1 MDYENAN
8 RRLTSENANHFTRLE
23 EVMGNASMLQKIRIQ
38 LNSQLEDAKRMCDEE
53 AKERQSLLG
62 RFRTLEHEYDGVKGH
77 CDDEIQQRDEANRM
91 LGKASADCEL
101 WRLKYEQ
108 DALGRIEELENTKVK
123 LQARLAE
130 CESTMNNLNNKL
142 MALEKSK
149 DSTTKEIDEMS
160 IRVDQANVLY
170 NQAEKKIKMM
180 DKVIAEWKTKAD
192 TTSMEL
198 NNSQK
203 ECRNASAELF
213 RVKNGYEE
221 AAAQLDDV
229 KRENKS
235 LADEIKDLMEQIS
248 EGGRSIHEIEKQRKK
263 LESEKFELEAALGDA
278 EGALE
283 QEENKLLRL
292 NLEVNQVRADIEKR
306 IQEKEEEFE
315 GTKRNHV
322 KQLEQMQYNIEAES
336 KSKAEAMRM
345 RKKLE
350 LDIGELESALEHANM
365 ANVELQKNVK
375 GYQDKIKEKVMQFE
389 EEQRAKD
396 NARDLML
403 NAERRANTM
412 QNALEEAKTMLE
424 QADRARKQSEQE
436 LTDTNESLADLTV
449 QNQSLNT
456 AKRRLEQEIGDLRVN
471 LYLSCLFFGINNRFN
486 F

>member
-1 MDYENAN
+1 MF
-8 RRLTSENANHFTRLE
+8 S
-23 EVMGNASMLQKIRIQ
+23 
-38 LNSQLEDAKRMCDEE
+38 
-53 AKERQSLLG
+53 SL
-62 RFRTLEHEYDGVKGH
+62 Y
-77 CDDEIQQRDEANRM
+77 
-91 LGKASADCEL
+91 
-101 WRLKYEQ
+101 
-108 DALGRIEELENTKVK
+108 
-123 LQARLAE
+123 
-130 CESTMNNLNNKL
+130 
-142 MALEKSK
+142 
-149 DSTTKEIDEMS
+149 
-160 IRVDQANVLY
+160 
-170 NQAEKKIKMM
+170 QAEKKIKMM
-180 DKVIAEWKTKAD
+180 DKVIAEWKAKAD
-192 TTSMEL
+192 STSMEL

-322 KQLEQMQYNIEAES
+322 KQLEQMQYSIEAES
-336 KSKAEAMRM
+336 KAKAEAMRM
-345 RKKLE
+345 KKKLE
-350 LDIGELESALEHANM
+350 LDITELESALEHANM
-365 ANVELQKNVK
+365 ANIELQKNVK
-375 GYQDKIKEKVMQFE
+375 SYQDKIREKTLQFE
-389 EEQRAKD
+389 DEQRAKD
-396 NARDLML
+396 AARDLML
-403 NAERRANTM
+403 NAERRANTL

-436 LTDTNESLADLTV
+436 LTDTNETLADLTV
-449 QNQSLNT
+449 QNQSLCT
-456 AKRRLEQEIGDLRVN
+456 SKRRLEQEIEDLRAEAEEAAVEARATDDKATKAMLDAARLAEELRYEQVSSYTAYLPEVFN
-471 LYLSCLFFGINNRFN
+471 LQSTNRDPKVGRN
-486 F
+486 ALASGL